1 MRKAVG
7 AMTVAN
13 EGIRAKPKDQL
24 LIADDAQ
31 SFADAV
37 LALLADPAR
46 RERLAGAA
54 GAYILENWTWE
65 AHFLTLEAA
74 MNAALDEVSAS
85 EDVLSRST
93 GD

>member
-1 MRKAVG
+1 MV

-13 EGIRAKPKDQL
+13 EGIRATPKDHL

-31 SFADAV
+31 SFADSV

-46 RERLAGAA
+46 RDRLAGAA
-54 GAYILENWTWE
+54 RAYILENWTWE

-74 MNAALDEVSAS
+74 MIAALDKVSAS
-85 EDVLSRST
+85 EAVLSRSI

>member
-1 MRKAVG
+1 
-7 AMTVAN
+7 MTVAN
-13 EGIRAKPKDQL
+13 EGIRATPKDHL

-46 RERLAGAA
+46 RDRLAGAA
-54 GAYILENWTWE
+54 HAYILENWTWE
-65 AHFLTLEAA
+65 ARFLMLEAA
-74 MNAALDEVSAS
+74 MIAALDKVSAS
-85 EDVLSRST
+85 ETVLSRSI